1 MSIKTKKALL
11 NVFKW
16 AVLLMIMFF
25 LLFPIYWVVLTSFKT
40 NMESYLYPPTFL
52 PKVPTLEGF
61 INLFTNYPEFFIYYK
76 NNIIVSALSTILVCM
91 VALFSGYALSRVR
104 INWNKYVIAFLLF
117 SQMFPVVSRLISLYG
132 LLRDWGLLNTTAG
145 LVLSITAGQL
155 PFSITLMASFFDAVP
170 RDLEEAAFIDG
181 ASRFKTMFQVVMPLV
196 IPGLLAVGIYSF
208 LVAWDDYLYA
218 STLIQNDALR
228 TLSTGVTLRYL
239 GELSYDWSLVNSIS
253 VVGTLPMVFVFFFF
267 QKYMIKGLTAGAVK
281 GLWTSRTFYSC

>member
-1 MSIKTKKALL
+1 MNQKTKKTIT

-16 AVLLMIMFF
+16 VVLLLIMFY
-25 LLFPIYWVVLTSFKT
+25 LLFPIYWVVLTAFKT
-40 NMESYLYPPTFL
+40 NMESYLYPPTFI
-52 PKVPTLEGF
+52 PKEPTLQGF
-61 INLFTNYPEFFIYYK
+61 INLFTNYPEFFVYYK
-76 NNIIVSALSTILVCM
+76 NNIMVSALSTVTVCF

-132 LLRDWGLLNTTAG
+132 LLREWGMLNTISG

-170 RDLEEAAFIDG
+170 KDLEEAAFIDG
-181 ASRFKTMFQVVMPLV
+181 ANRFKTMFKVVIPLV
-196 IPGLLAVGIYSF
+196 VPGLLAVGIYSF

-267 QKYMIKGLTAGAVK
+267 QKYMVKGLTAGAVK
-281 GLWTSRTFYSC
+281 G

>member
-16 AVLLMIMFF
+16 AVLLIIMFF

-52 PKVPTLEGF
+52 PKAPTLEGF

-281 GLWTSRTFYSC
+281 G